1 MDSLPVSHHSATPAA
16 HRQRETV
23 RVRET
28 AAHRVERFDAA
39 YTDASGRAFHLSIE
53 RETSAYS
60 LTTDRRARVE
70 TGPEGGLAELRGAL
84 RELDQAVD
92 GFKQRLHH
100 FLKAVDPGYAG
111 RLARLDPG
119 LRRAGQERV
128 EVHAVQQTV
137 TVRLDRVDPEF
148 WSVEATAGRLRDF
161 AVGLFA
167 GGDREE
173 HAAAM
178 GRAMELGYR
187 GAEQAFGGGLPA
199 IARRTVGLAKDLLAV
214 WAGGDPA
221 RGVAPAEGLLDLVA

>member
-60 LTTDRRARVE
+60 LTYDRLGRSGNDPKA
-70 TGPEGGLAELRGAL
+70 GLGGLNDAFRDMD
-84 RELDQAVD
+84 RAV
-92 GFKQRLHH
+92 GEFKQRLHR
-100 FLKAVDPGYAG
+100 FLKAVDPGYAE
-111 RLARLDPG
+111 RFARPDHG

-199 IARRTVGLAKDLLAV
+199 IARRTVDLAKDLLAE
-214 WAGGDPA
+214 WAGGEPA